1 MADDEFARPMGMTD
15 RQRTGG
21 NARVTVVGAELAQ
34 PPAIPLTPL
43 PAARSVAPATSRR
56 GVQHQR
62 GSSAATPAVAGT
74 GSRRAERSS

>member
-21 NARVTVVGAELAQ
+21 NARVTVVGADLAQ
-34 PPAIPLTPL
+34 PPTIPLTPV
-43 PAARSVAPATSRR
+43 PAGRSVAPATPRR
-56 GVQHQR
+56 GMQHQR
-62 GSSAATPAVAGT
+62 GSSAGTSAVAGM